1 MDTMTITKAAGA
13 LIGALLIFMLAQ
25 WAGAALFST
34 GGHGEASFV
43 IEVEGDAADAEV
55 PEVSFAEMFAA
66 ADPAKGEKIFKK
78 CAACHKL
85 EPGENATGPSLYG
98 VVGRAV
104 ASVAGFGYSDAM
116 AAHGGE
122 WTPEVLSEFLAKPS
136 EAVPGTAMS
145 FAGLPKTEDRVNL
158 IAYLNDHSDAPYVME
173 AAAATEADAA
183 AAAETDT
190 TETAEAAT
198 TESTEAAPA
207 ETTEAAPAETTEAA
221 PAATEPAASE
231 TPAADSGAAATET
244 APAATETAPAAT
256 ETAPAATE
264 SDAAATEA
272 APAESADAGAALA
285 GADIEAGS
293 KVFKKCAACH
303 KINGE
308 NGIGPHLDGVVG
320 RPIASVEDFKYSD
333 VMAGLGGDWTPERLS
348 EFLAK
353 PRDFAPGTAMS
364 FAGLRKDEEIVN
376 VIGYLNSLQN

>member
-104 ASVAGFGYSDAM
+104 ASVDGFGYSDAM

-122 WTPEVLSEFLAKPS
+122 WTPEHLSEFLTKPS
-136 EAVPGTAMS
+136 AVVEGTSMS
-145 FAGLPKTEDRVNL
+145 FAGLDKVLDRVNL
-158 IAYLNDHSDAPYVME
+158 IAYLNDHSDAPFVME

-190 TETAEAAT
+190 TETADEA
-198 TESTEAAPA
+198 
-207 ETTEAAPAETTEAA
+207 TTEAAPSETTEAA
-221 PAATEPAASE
+221 PAATEQAASE
-231 TPAADSGAAATET
+231 
-244 APAATETAPAAT
+244 
-256 ETAPAATE
+256 
-264 SDAAATEA
+264 
-272 APAESADAGAALA
+272 APAESADAGADAGAVLA

-303 KINGE
+303 KVNGE

-320 RPIASVEDFKYSD
+320 RPIASVDGFSYSD
-333 VMAGLGGDWTPERLS
+333 ALKGLGGEWTPERMS

-353 PRDFAPGTAMS
+353 PRDFAPGTSMS

>member
-104 ASVAGFGYSDAM
+104 ASVDGFGYSDAM

-122 WTPEVLSEFLAKPS
+122 WTPEHLSEFLTKPS
-136 EAVPGTAMS
+136 AVVEGTSMS
-145 FAGLPKTEDRVNL
+145 FAGLDKVLDRVNL

-190 TETAEAAT
+190 TETADEA
-198 TESTEAAPA
+198 
-207 ETTEAAPAETTEAA
+207 TTEAAPSETTEAA
-221 PAATEPAASE
+221 PAATEQAASE
-231 TPAADSGAAATET
+231 APAADSGAAATET
-244 APAATETAPAAT
+244 APAATE
-256 ETAPAATE
+256 
-264 SDAAATEA
+264 SDAAATDA
-272 APAESADAGAALA
+272 APAESADAGAVLA

-303 KINGE
+303 KVNGE

-320 RPIASVEDFKYSD
+320 RPIASVDGFSYSD
-333 VMAGLGGDWTPERLS
+333 ALKGLGGEWTPERMS

-353 PRDFAPGTAMS
+353 PRDFAPGTSMS